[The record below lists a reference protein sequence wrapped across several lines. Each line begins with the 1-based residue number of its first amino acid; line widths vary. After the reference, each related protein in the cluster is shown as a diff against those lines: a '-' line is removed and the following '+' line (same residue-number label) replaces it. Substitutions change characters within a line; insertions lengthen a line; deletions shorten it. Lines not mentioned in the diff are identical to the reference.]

1 MLVLFFYAENE
12 VIFNL
17 MCQNCC
23 IHLCILNLLH
33 WNYRQILWD
42 SVANS
47 ASLAAW
53 HCLRGRD
60 SLFFRLQWIQTLVF
74 WAGIVWNIALG
85 HSLQH
90 SHPIW
95 ATVYI
100 LSCSISPSSL
110 LIPQVGEQWRMAWEH
125 GSQHLCETP
134 GWIFRLPPLV
144 RSISSCCNH
153 SENEPADGRSLFLS
167 LPLPL
172 SL

>member
-1 MLVLFFYAENE
+1 MLLPATSVCTGYN
-12 VIFNL
+12 VSK
-17 MCQNCC
+17 
-23 IHLCILNLLH
+23 LLH
-33 WNYRQILWD
+33 SPLHSQFITLKLQ
-42 SVANS
+42 ANS
-47 ASLAAW
+47 VRFCGQNL
-53 HCLRGRD
+53 CLRGRD

-90 SHPIW
+90 SHPIR